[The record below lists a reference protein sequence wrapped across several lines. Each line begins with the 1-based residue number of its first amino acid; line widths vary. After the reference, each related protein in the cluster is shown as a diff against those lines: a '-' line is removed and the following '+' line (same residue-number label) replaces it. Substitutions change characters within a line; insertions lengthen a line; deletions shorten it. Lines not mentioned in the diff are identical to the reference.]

1 MSIDYSFQ
9 VEDDIL
15 LVKTTG
21 SDENLEEVQK
31 YGLAIVKKSLE
42 NDITRVLVDE
52 TELEYKLS
60 TIDTYAL
67 AEFLSIQLP
76 RLGKAALVCEEKFL
90 KDAQFFETVVSNRG
104 LQIRAFTSFGK
115 ARDWLRNK

>member
-1 MSIDYSFQ
+1 MSIFYSFQ
-9 VEDDIL
+9 IENDIL

-21 SDENLEEVQK
+21 SDESLEEVQK
-31 YGLAIVKKSLE
+31 YGLAIVDKCLE
-42 NDITRVLVDE
+42 NNINKVLIDE

-67 AEFLSIQLP
+67 AEFLSLQLP
-76 RLGKAALVCEEKFL
+76 RLGRAALVCDERSL

-104 LQIRAFTSFGK
+104 LQINVFTSK
-115 ARDWLRNK
+115 EEARDWIQE